1 MLRCRSWYLPSPVDS
16 QIRVI
21 TRQLSDCELVGGR
34 AARRVPS
41 GRARAEID
49 RRNNLRVIELMQGY
63 ELPRRAAAFKVV
75 LAVATPAGEI
85 LFKGVGEAHGW
96 IAESMRGE
104 RGFGYDPIFV
114 GSDTFER
121 TSAGLDPM
129 RKNLRSHR
137 SI

>member
-41 GRARAEID
+41 GRARAEI
-49 RRNNLRVIELMQGY
+49 ELMQGY

-96 IAESMRGE
+96 IAESMRGD